1 MPSGSG
7 ISYGHRFVTSRPSR
21 LAVIG
26 IGYADGVVRPQRQD
40 RGLHRGRR
48 LPQVGN
54 ITMDQ
59 IILDATGIEDLTVG
73 DTITLLG
80 QDGADCIN
88 PQDWSVRCGSIP
100 GNSLWF
106 QTPPATDRDL
116 TDRPTLGI
124 LLRPLE
130 RWLSG

>member
-1 MPSGSG
+1 
-7 ISYGHRFVTSRPSR
+7 
-21 LAVIG
+21 
-26 IGYADGVVRPQRQD
+26 
-40 RGLHRGRR
+40 
-48 LPQVGN
+48 
-54 ITMDQ
+54 MDQ

-88 PQDWSVRCGSIP
+88 RRLECSLRLHPL

-124 LLRPLE
+124 LLRPLRVAE
-130 RWLSG
+130 WLKAAPC